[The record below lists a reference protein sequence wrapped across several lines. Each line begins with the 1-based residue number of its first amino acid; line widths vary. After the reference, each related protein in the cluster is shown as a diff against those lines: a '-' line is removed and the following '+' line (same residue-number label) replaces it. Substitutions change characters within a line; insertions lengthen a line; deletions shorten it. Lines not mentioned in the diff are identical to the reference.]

1 MKIDCILTLSLFLSF
16 ILGVVPLKPHFKELR
31 EARKVNMW
39 SSQLFTC
46 EFSSDPPS
54 LFEWS
59 KEVPLM
65 KGGKR
70 LHGENFKV
78 FSNGTMLVKNVT
90 WSDRGNYFCNV
101 LNSEGSEARLVEL
114 DVHGKS

>member
-1 MKIDCILTLSLFLSF
+1 
-16 ILGVVPLKPHFKELR
+16 
-31 EARKVNMW
+31 
-39 SSQLFTC
+39 
-46 EFSSDPPS
+46 
-54 LFEWS
+54 
-59 KEVPLM
+59 M

-114 DVHGKS
+114 DVHGKF